1 MFMSKLPTHFI
12 LENFSLECP
21 LTPVLNLCINKT
33 TILTVM
39 QNPAAAAAAYS
50 LLEVQSKTFL
60 RKEFLFLNVLENIF

>member
-21 LTPVLNLCINKT
+21 LTPVLNLCINIT

-39 QNPAAAAAAYS
+39 QKPAAAAAYS
-50 LLEVQSKTFL
+50 LLEVQRKTFL
-60 RKEFLFLNVLENIF
+60 RKEFFKFLNVLENIF